1 MTTITFP
8 VAVASADDTKHP
20 YYRTAMQILHKQ
32 GLRPRGVRGSQELA
46 KLLAEYDANP
56 KQATKA
62 PAAAEQ
68 AGNHAAAQ
76 FRQQRADAMR
86 KLAALKRE
94 LKSLL
99 SGLPAEEDRDEETE
113 EHLADLQAT
122 IQQREQYIAGL
133 NTSIENALKKKD

>member
-8 VAVASADDTKHP
+8 VAVAGTDDSKHP

-56 KQATKA
+56 KKA
-62 PAAAEQ
+62 AKSPVAERAGNYAIAEFRRRRAAAM
-68 AGNHAAAQ
+68 
-76 FRQQRADAMR
+76 RQVAM
-86 KLAALKRE
+86 LKRE

-99 SGLPAEEDRDEETE
+99 SGLPAEEDRDEGTE
-113 EHLADLQAT
+113 EYLTDLQKK

-133 NTSIENALKKKD
+133 NQSIERSLKAKD